1 MSSDDDENNRVQRQ
15 PVSFRRESA
24 VWFPI
29 SLAFAFAVTF
39 IDFDPRAIVS
49 NPAVVLFSAVFV
61 VLSLIPGAIVSF
73 FAVAATRIADRM
85 MRETLSKENTQSVA
99 TLHGTVAG
107 LVAGVLTWVWLLLNY
122 SRADTASIIIAIAF
136 VASVAAISAARGS
149 IQPPTARTA
158 SHRE

>member
-1 MSSDDDENNRVQRQ
+1 MSSDGDEKNRVLRQ

-39 IDFDPRAIVS
+39 IGFDPRAIVS
-49 NPAVVLFSAVFV
+49 NPAVVLFGAVFV

-73 FAVAATRIADRM
+73 FAVAATRVADRLL
-85 MRETLSKENTQSVA
+85 RKTLSKEPTQSVA

-107 LVAGVLTWVWLLLNY
+107 LVAGVLTWVWWLMND
-122 SRADTASIIIAIAF
+122 SSADTASTVIAVAF
-136 VASVAAISAARGS
+136 VTLVAAISAFRGLIAKRS
-149 IQPPTARTA
+149 
-158 SHRE
+158 SF